1 MFTLISP
8 GIGLDW
14 DQHKRCIESDFKN
27 IFYDLMYILSHLRK
41 CDSWLLIWS
50 KIFFVDKM
58 AVFPYQTKSWIIPHL
73 NHIRHC
79 GGCVKSKPNQLILH
93 FTTCKNHTVHCVWL
107 QNVIKVMIIKMWSWK
122 RSTWSSQLTALLTQK
137 WWLVDWCLDS
147 IFHFSVGAQCQAVEL
162 FWKQKSHQMGFDLI
176 VVSRGK
182 SGIRICLKIS

>member
-8 GIGLDW
+8 GIRLDW
-14 DQHKRCIESDFKN
+14 DSTKDVSSLILKFLFLWPEH
-27 IFYDLMYILSHLRK
+27 LSHLRK

-93 FTTCKNHTVHCVWL
+93 FTTCKNHNSLCLTTERYKSHDHK
-107 QNVIKVMIIKMWSWK
+107 NVILKKKHMDLTAHCTADSKVMT
-122 RSTWSSQLTALLTQK
+122 RRL
-137 WWLVDWCLDS
+137 
-147 IFHFSVGAQCQAVEL
+147 
-162 FWKQKSHQMGFDLI
+162 
-176 VVSRGK
+176 VSRFNFSFFCRGPV
-182 SGIRICLKIS
+182 SSCWAILKTKESSDGFWSHCCV